1 MINSPKFCFIMC
13 QKHPAKLNTI
23 CCSEKDYVK
32 CMYKC

>member
-1 MINSPKFCFIMC
+1 MC